1 MRLHRPRWAHPE
13 TPAAGSSPAKAVLL
27 FKLTSDQLEL
37 ILPVAIS
44 DTDRR
49 RNILKSTMRAAR
61 TLPKLLSWEA

>member
-1 MRLHRPRWAHPE
+1 MSASRD
-13 TPAAGSSPAKAVLL
+13 PAAGSSPAKAVLL